1 MKYKVVELIKRL
13 NWEGVIFE
21 DEKGN
26 RKITSGVCIWDAKPE
41 RVAKCETVN
50 SIDKELFL
58 KRWNNNYSTEL
69 IFNC

>member
-26 RKITSGVCIWDAKPE
+26 RKITSGIYIWEAKPE
-41 RVAKCETVN
+41 RVAKCEIIN
-50 SIDKELFL
+50 NIDKELFL
-58 KRWNNNYSTEL
+58 KRWYENYKTEL
-69 IFNC
+69 VF